1 MTIKNALPGTKAYR
15 DVKALYHSAFPQDE
29 RLPFTRLAV
38 LNLVRSSV
46 DLLAHY
52 DGNVFCGLSF
62 TVCTDR
68 YLYIN
73 YFAVNPERRDKGYG
87 TRMVSELRKRSLLPA
102 VCDAKVPVEGS
113 PEESQDVKRIKFWE
127 RNGFDFF
134 HNEYTITN
142 PYGVKYYICS
152 TQTPFDRQAY
162 RDIFD
167 HLSFGPKAQ
176 LRIWKRKLKK

>member
-68 YLYIN
+68 YLYVD
-73 YFAVNPERRDKGYG
+73 YVAVNPQLRGKGYG
-87 TRMVSELRKRSLLPA
+87 SIIVAELLKRYPVPA
-102 VCDAKVPVEGS
+102 IGETKMPDPNS
-113 PEESQDVKRIKFWE
+113 PDYEIEKRRIEFWK
-127 RNGFDFF
+127 NAGFDYFDNQVVIQNSKGISYLVNST
-134 HNEYTITN
+134 HP
-142 PYGVKYYICS
+142 PY
-152 TQTPFDRQAY
+152 DRDAY
-162 RDIFD
+162 WAIFD
-167 HLSFGPKAQ
+167 HLSIGPKAQ